1 MVILGRPVPA
11 ILRVSLRGMACLLTL
26 VGLAAGCAPTLAE
39 VRAKPPV
46 RMLEVPGRYGDLGG
60 CVAAGLQVAPSAGM
74 WGPLKTGDLRLEIVR
89 RDDQQSMTLTAFSP
103 AGMNVPAFDLS
114 FRQGGEQVRIEQRAG
129 HIGRAVL
136 DEAWGIVQQCATRA
150 RARVG
155 AERPGRAPKRRPL
168 GDHRRKVRLNPG
180 ARRKGVPG
188 MSGSASIVPA
198 GLVVFLP
205 LTPAIDRPERSA
217 GGGWRVSADVA

>member
-1 MVILGRPVPA
+1 
-11 ILRVSLRGMACLLTL
+11 VSLRGVACLLTL

-39 VRAKPPV
+39 IRAKPPV

-89 RDDQQSMTLTAFSP
+89 RDDRQSMTLTAFSL

-114 FRQGGEQVRIEQRAG
+114 FRQGGEQVTIEQRAG

-136 DEAWGIVQQCATRA
+136 DEAWGIVQQCATSA

-155 AERPGRAPKRRPL
+155 AERPVRDPEAPPP
-168 GDHRRKVRLNPG
+168 RK
-180 ARRKGVPG
+180 
-188 MSGSASIVPA
+188 SS
-198 GLVVFLP
+198 
-205 LTPAIDRPERSA
+205 
-217 GGGWRVSADVA
+217 